1 MAIHIK
7 HLVGKFLE
15 KKKQDFRHQEKVQQI
30 VNRFLNNDARESV
43 YLKRISKGEFVFGA
57 VSSSFAY
64 DFGLKKDRVL
74 SGIKKEFPQIKDI
87 KIEIG

>member
-7 HLVGKFLE
+7 YLVNKFLE
-15 KKKQDFRHQEKVQQI
+15 KKKQECIHQEKVQEI
-30 VNRFLNNDARESV
+30 INRFLGSEAQESV
-43 YLKRISKGEFVFGA
+43 YLKRVSKGEFVFGA
-57 VSSSFAY
+57 ASSSFAY
-64 DFGLKKDRVL
+64 DFGLKKEKVL